1 MRRRVS
7 IVPAGLG
14 LLTAACIQMGPSKDL
29 SRFFVLA
36 PEPAT
41 ALEVA
46 GGPVIGVGP
55 VTLPEYLDRNVLV
68 TRVGPN
74 EVDPAESYW
83 WAEPLEDQVPAVLAL
98 NLAGR
103 LGASRAVTYPW
114 AANVEP
120 NVTVRAQFTRFEA
133 DASGNA
139 RLEARWWVT
148 VDGAERAGATAI
160 SEPVSAAM
168 PDAEVAALSRLL
180 GRLSDE
186 IAAAARR

>member
-1 MRRRVS
+1 MRGRAWIFS
-7 IVPAGLG
+7 TG
-14 LLTAACIQMGPSKDL
+14 LLLVAACVRLGPSKDL

-36 PEPAT
+36 PEPA
-41 ALEVA
+41 AAPAVA
-46 GGPVIGVGP
+46 DGPVIGVGP

-83 WAEPLEDQVPAVLAL
+83 WAEPLEDQVPAVLAQ

-114 AANVEP
+114 ARTLEP
-120 NVTVRAQFTRFEA
+120 DITVRAVFTRFEA
-133 DASGNA
+133 DTDGTAH
-139 RLEARWWVT
+139 LEAQWWIT
-148 VDGAERAGATAI
+148 AAGSERAGSSAL
-160 SEPVSAAM
+160 SEPASAAV

>member
-1 MRRRVS
+1 M
-7 IVPAGLG
+7 VPTG
-14 LLTAACIQMGPSKDL
+14 LLLLAAACVKLGPSKDL

-36 PEPAT
+36 PEPA
-41 ALEVA
+41 AAPEVA
-46 GGPVIGVGP
+46 DGPVIGVGP

-83 WAEPLEDQVPAVLAL
+83 WAEPLEDQVPAVLAQ

-114 AANVEP
+114 AADLEP
-120 NVTVRAQFTRFEA
+120 DVTVRAQFTRFEA
-133 DASGNA
+133 DTAGTA
-139 RLEARWWVT
+139 HLEAQWWVT
-148 VDGAERAGATAI
+148 AAGSERAGATVI
-160 SEPVSAAM
+160 SEPVSAAT

-180 GRLSDE
+180 GRLADE
-186 IAAAARR
+186 MAAAARR